1 MEFLQPPGWPRPKG
15 YSNGVAAKGT
25 MVFVAGEIGWNP
37 ETEKVEIEDF
47 AGQFRQALL
56 NTVAVLKEAGAKPE
70 HIARMT
76 IYLTDK
82 QDYLSSLKGVGEA
95 YREVIGKH
103 YPVMAAI
110 EISGLMEPGAKVEIE
125 TTAVIPD

>member
-15 YSNGVAAKGT
+15 YSNGVAAKGK

-56 NTVAVLKEAGAKPE
+56 NVVTVLDQAGAKPE
-70 HIARMT
+70 HIVRMT

-82 QDYLSSLKGVGEA
+82 QEYLSSLKGVGEA